1 MAGDRVKVA
10 FALFNVPVRF
20 TVLPLALKL
29 PSAAVVNDPPRFTV
43 APLAV
48 IVPLLTQLL
57 PSMVSV
63 WPLAELMVPS
73 LTTESAL

>member
-1 MAGDRVKVA
+1 MV

-29 PSAAVVNDPPRFTV
+29 PSAAVVNEPPRLTV

-48 IVPLLTQLL
+48 IVPSLTQLL
-57 PSMVSV
+57 P
-63 WPLAELMVPS
+63 
-73 LTTESAL
+73 